1 MYVGVGYES
10 FQARSWVV
18 VLLHLRLR
26 ENFKECWDW
35 SMPYIDS
42 AGVYENGDEG
52 VTLKFTWRMSS
63 CRQPSARAR
72 KARTRKGAAE
82 YLAMRSILDDD
93 GDVVTTCFSYKLVH
107 ETSKGRTFT
116 QFS

>member
-1 MYVGVGYES
+1 MELGR
-10 FQARSWVV
+10 RSSSP
-18 VLLHLRLR
+18 LAERKGLRMS
-26 ENFKECWDW
+26 KV
-35 SMPYIDS
+35 DS

-82 YLAMRSILDDD
+82 YLAMRSILDDEGGVCSNNLFFPQTD
-93 GDVVTTCFSYKLVH
+93 T
-107 ETSKGRTFT
+107 
-116 QFS
+116 